1 MKKLLAATFVALLL
15 VGCGEDSKKP
25 GGDSLESNQSS
36 AETPTAKSPE
46 VAKVVVDDHQLQ
58 FRGDFAYFEG
68 QRFTGVAVKK
78 YPNGQKMNEG
88 THKDGKWHGLW
99 TEWYE
104 NGQKK
109 WEETWKDGN
118 LVTATVWKP
127 NGEKCPDTNVVN
139 GNGIMCWYHDNGQK
153 RGEATFK
160 DGKLVTL

>member
-1 MKKLLAATFVALLL
+1 
-15 VGCGEDSKKP
+15 
-25 GGDSLESNQSS
+25 
-36 AETPTAKSPE
+36 
-46 VAKVVVDDHQLQ
+46 
-58 FRGDFAYFEG
+58 
-68 QRFTGVAVKK
+68 
-78 YPNGQKMNEG
+78 MNEG

-99 TEWYE
+99 TEWHE

-160 DGKLVTL
+160 DGKLISAKQWDKDGNLVTP

>member
-1 MKKLLAATFVALLL
+1 MKTWITVLCAVALLA
-15 VGCGEDSKKP
+15 GCATNKP
-25 GGDSLESNQSS
+25 A
-36 AETPTAKSPE
+36 AEAP
-46 VAKVVVDDHQLQ
+46 KVVVDGHQLQ

-99 TEWYE
+99 TEWHE

-160 DGKLVTL
+160 AGKLISAKQWDKDGNLVTP